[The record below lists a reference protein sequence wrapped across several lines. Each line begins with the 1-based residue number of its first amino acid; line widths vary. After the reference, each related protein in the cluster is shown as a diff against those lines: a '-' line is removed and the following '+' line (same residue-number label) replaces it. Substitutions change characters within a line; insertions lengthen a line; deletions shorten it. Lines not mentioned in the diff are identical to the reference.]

1 MMMATYFSM
10 SFTGSGLESNCG
22 LDQHIEHFA
31 FGIDG
36 APKIDHAAIDYQIDF
51 VQVPSCMGIARRP
64 GAALGRPWIS
74 GLIARERLDWSGPG
88 RGRP

>member
-10 SFTGSGLESNCG
+10 SFTGSGLERNCG

-31 FGIDG
+31 FDIDG

-51 VQVPSCMGIARRP
+51 VQMPSRMGRELKVNLVRPTTRRSV
-64 GAALGRPWIS
+64 GKTM
-74 GLIARERLDWSGPG
+74 D
-88 RGRP
+88 